1 MCFAS
6 VIPLWFDELSKNN
19 IQHINERMLRE
30 RYSLRIIK
38 QCMKKIQEN
47 LWNIFMEYIISLE
60 IRRMNT
66 L

>member
-47 LWNIFMEYIISLE
+47 LWNIFMEYIIL
-60 IRRMNT
+60 
-66 L
+66 LK